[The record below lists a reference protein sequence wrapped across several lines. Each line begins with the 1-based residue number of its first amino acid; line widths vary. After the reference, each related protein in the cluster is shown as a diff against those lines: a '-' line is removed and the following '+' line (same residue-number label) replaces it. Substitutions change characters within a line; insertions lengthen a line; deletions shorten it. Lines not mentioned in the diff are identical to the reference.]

1 MNNMAECETSMIIF
15 GDEIGAPMVI
25 EAALNMGIAEGRVV
39 IVIDPR
45 RIATQILEKNLP
57 KHCLLLKHP
66 EPAYRPVFLEMVR
79 ELRPTLGVV
88 CSFSRILWPELL
100 GVFVNGI
107 VNVHNGC
114 LPEQRGTNIIQWA
127 IINGDKEI
135 CATLH
140 YVVEEVD
147 AGPVIDMITVP
158 IAPSDTAL
166 TLRDKLIAKDKVLLN
181 RWLQKLFVGRV
192 PARPQDAS
200 RAHTLPRRCFEDGR
214 FDWSWSDER
223 ISALTRALV
232 HPWPGAY
239 YEDET
244 GSRIL
249 INKALSPMEVAKM
262 RKGRRR

>member
-1 MNNMAECETSMIIF
+1 MINRAEGETSVIIF

-25 EAALNMGIAEGRVV
+25 EAALNMGITEGRIV

-45 RIATQILEKNLP
+45 RITAQILEKNLP

-66 EPAYRPVFLEMVR
+66 EPAYRPEFLEMVR
-79 ELRPTLGVV
+79 ELKPSLGVV

-100 GVFVNGI
+100 GIFVNSV

-140 YVVEEVD
+140 YLVEEVD
-147 AGPVIDMITVP
+147 AGPVIDKISIP
-158 IAPSDTAL
+158 IASSDTAL
-166 TLRDKLIAKDKVLLN
+166 TLRDKLIAADKILLS
-181 RWLQKLFVGRV
+181 RWLQKLFIGRV
-192 PARPQDAS
+192 PATPQDAS
-200 RAHTLPRRCFEDGR
+200 RAHVLRRRCFEDGR
-214 FDWSWSDER
+214 FDWSWSDEK

-244 GSRIL
+244 GSRVL
-249 INKALSPMEVAKM
+249 INNALSPVEVAKM
-262 RKGRRR
+262 RKELRR